1 MEQYFH
7 VDIDV
12 LNQDNR
18 KTELDLYYSG
28 DTAQDAFNKAIKII
42 GTAGYRLD
50 VNGHW
55 EVTPC
60 RPGRPL
66 PSTTDDPHRNTFI
79 VEYLKRA
86 VPHVYD
92 DAIEAW
98 ESWQQ

>member
-18 KTELDLYYSG
+18 KIELHLHFAG
-28 DTAQDAFNKAIKII
+28 ETAQDAFNKAIKII
-42 GTAGYRLD
+42 GTCGYRLD

-55 EVTPC
+55 EVTPDI
-60 RPGRPL
+60 PPHHA
-66 PSTTDDPHRNTFI
+66 DDSAISHRNTFI
-79 VEYLKRA
+79 VEYIKRA
-86 VPHVYD
+86 EPHVYD
-92 DAIEAW
+92 DAINAW

>member
-18 KTELDLYYSG
+18 KTQLHLHFAG

-55 EVTPC
+55 EVQSDDIPY
-60 RPGRPL
+60 
-66 PSTTDDPHRNTFI
+66 DDPGISHRNTFI

-86 VPHVYD
+86 EPRVYD